1 MAVLRKADVSSQ
13 IATVWSSDLFA
24 QAESMTWWSAWE
36 GPPGSTMPVIRKDD
50 LMKGAGDTVKIDIV
64 LALTGTGLTG
74 DVVATEGNEEKLKL
88 RQMSVPVDKVSHAV
102 RWTELSQVLITH
114 DLRVTAQNQ
123 LAKWL
128 AGKLDTDIFNEMSGN
143 GTSVIP
149 TLNKWFSGTAT
160 TRNTIADSNAGG
172 RLTLATMTELKA
184 YAQTELKIEPLRL
197 ENGEEMFGLIAHP
210 YAIMQL
216 KRDDTSWAQAQRD
229 ARERGLTNP
238 LFTGAVGMWDGIAI
252 YSSQRVPRSL
262 NVGTPI
268 QVADNIFFGAQAVSR
283 AYAQYPTWVE
293 EFFSYG
299 EEIGIATRVVKG
311 ERVNIFDLTAA
322 GGAADADKTAIGL
335 VVVYSAAV
343 APAA

>member
-1 MAVLRKADVSSQ
+1 
-13 IATVWSSDLFA
+13 
-24 QAESMTWWSAWE
+24 MTWWSAWE
-36 GPPGSTMPVIRKDD
+36 GPPGSTMPIIRKDD
-50 LMKGAGDTVKIDIV
+50 LMKGAGDTVKMDIV
-64 LALTGTGLTG
+64 LALTGTGITG

-149 TLNKWFSGTAT
+149 TLNKWFCGTAT
-160 TRNTIADSNAGG
+160 TRNTVVDSNAAG

-262 NVGTPI
+262 NTTPI
-268 QVADNIFFGAQAVSR
+268 MVADNIFFGAQAVSR

-293 EFFSYG
+293 EYFSYG

>member
-1 MAVLRKADVSSQ
+1 
-13 IATVWSSDLFA
+13 
-24 QAESMTWWSAWE
+24 MTWWSKWE
-36 GPPGSTMPVIRKDD
+36 GPPGSTMPIIRKDD
-50 LMKGAGDTVKIDIV
+50 LMKGAGDTIKMDIV
-64 LALTGTGLTG
+64 LALTGTGITG
-74 DVVATEGNEEKLKL
+74 DVVATEGNEEKMKL
-88 RQMSVPVDKVSHAV
+88 RQMSVPVDKIAHAL
-102 RWTELSQVLITH
+102 RWTELSQVLIQH
-114 DLRVTAQNQ
+114 DLRVTAKNQ

-128 AGKLDTDIFNEMSGN
+128 AGKLDTDIFNELSGN

-149 TLNKWFSGTAT
+149 TSGKWFAGTAT
-160 TRNTIADSNAGG
+160 SRNTIADSNAAG
-172 RLTLATMTELKA
+172 RLTLATLTELKA

-229 ARERGLTNP
+229 ARERSIANP
-238 LFTGAVGMWDGIAI
+238 LFTGAVGMWDGVAI

-268 QVADNIFFGAQAVSR
+268 QVADNVFFGAQAVSR

-293 EFFSYG
+293 ELFSYG

-322 GGAADADKTAIGL
+322 GGAADADKTAIGS
-335 VVVYSAAV
+335 VVVYTAAV
-343 APAA
+343 APAQ

>member
-1 MAVLRKADVSSQ
+1 
-13 IATVWSSDLFA
+13 
-24 QAESMTWWSAWE
+24 
-36 GPPGSTMPVIRKDD
+36 MPIIRKDD
-50 LMKGAGDTVKIDIV
+50 LMKGAGDTIKMDIV
-64 LALTGTGLTG
+64 LALTGTGITG
-74 DVVATEGNEEKLKL
+74 DVVATEGNEEKMKL
-88 RQMSVPVDKVSHAV
+88 RQMSVPVDKIAHAL
-102 RWTELSQVLITH
+102 RWTELSQVLIQH
-114 DLRVTAQNQ
+114 DLRVTAKNQ

-128 AGKLDTDIFNEMSGN
+128 AGKLDTDIFNELSGN

-149 TLNKWFSGTAT
+149 TSGKWFAGTAT
-160 TRNTIADSNAGG
+160 SRDTIADSNAAG
-172 RLTLATMTELKA
+172 RLTLATLTELKA

-229 ARERGLTNP
+229 ARERGLANP
-238 LFTGAVGMWDGIAI
+238 LFTGAVGMWDGVAI

-268 QVADNIFFGAQAVSR
+268 QVADNVFFGAQAVSR

-293 EFFSYG
+293 ELFSYG

-322 GGAADADKTAIGL
+322 GGAADSAKTAIGS
-335 VVVYSAAV
+335 VVVYTAAV
-343 APAA
+343 APAQ

>member
-1 MAVLRKADVSSQ
+1 
-13 IATVWSSDLFA
+13 
-24 QAESMTWWSAWE
+24 MTWWSAWE